1 MRIVIVG
8 MGVQGQKRK
17 KIIGK
22 DFKYSVDKFKA
33 ANFKSICEVPL
44 NKYDAVIICVPDNEK
59 LSIVYYCI
67 KNQKHVLVEKPFLFS
82 NSKMLNSLEKLARKK
97 KVICY
102 TAYNH
107 RFEPIVIKMKN
118 LIKSKKLGK
127 IYKCRIFYGN
137 GTSRLV
143 KKSKWRDK
151 GMGVLTD
158 IGSHLLDIC
167 LYWFGGKINFLK
179 ILELNRFEN
188 RAPDHSIISLEIN
201 KIKIELEM
209 TLFMWRNT
217 FSCDVIG
224 SRGSGHLNSLCKWG
238 QNTFNYRKRKFP
250 SGQPY
255 EKTIVINKGDPTWK
269 AEHLFF
275 KKLIKTNTKTDL
287 KKDLILNSC
296 FLQFSKSLR

>member
-33 ANFKSICEVPL
+33 ANFKSIYEVPL

-107 RFEPIVIKMKN
+107 RFEPTIIKMKN

-137 GTSRLV
+137 
-143 KKSKWRDK
+143 
-151 GMGVLTD
+151 
-158 IGSHLLDIC
+158 
-167 LYWFGGKINFLK
+167 
-179 ILELNRFEN
+179 
-188 RAPDHSIISLEIN
+188 
-201 KIKIELEM
+201 
-209 TLFMWRNT
+209 
-217 FSCDVIG
+217 
-224 SRGSGHLNSLCKWG
+224 
-238 QNTFNYRKRKFP
+238 
-250 SGQPY
+250 
-255 EKTIVINKGDPTWK
+255 
-269 AEHLFF
+269 
-275 KKLIKTNTKTDL
+275 
-287 KKDLILNSC
+287 
-296 FLQFSKSLR
+296 

>member
-1 MRIVIVG
+1 
-8 MGVQGQKRK
+8 
-17 KIIGK
+17 
-22 DFKYSVDKFKA
+22 
-33 ANFKSICEVPL
+33 
-44 NKYDAVIICVPDNEK
+44 
-59 LSIVYYCI
+59 
-67 KNQKHVLVEKPFLFS
+67 
-82 NSKMLNSLEKLARKK
+82 
-97 KVICY
+97 
-102 TAYNH
+102 
-107 RFEPIVIKMKN
+107 
-118 LIKSKKLGK
+118 
-127 IYKCRIFYGN
+127 
-137 GTSRLV
+137 
-143 KKSKWRDK
+143 
-151 GMGVLTD
+151 MGVLTD

-209 TLFMWRNT
+209 TLCMWRNT

-224 SRGSGHLNSLCKWG
+224 FRGSGHLNSLCKWG

>member
-8 MGVQGQKRK
+8 MGVQGHKRK

-33 ANFKSICEVPL
+33 ANFKSIYEVPL

-107 RFEPIVIKMKN
+107 RFEPIIIKMKN
-118 LIKSKKLGK
+118 LIKCNKLGK
-127 IYKCRIFYGN
+127 VYKCRIFYGN
-137 GTSRLV
+137 GTSLLV

-151 GMGVLTD
+151 ELGVLTD
-158 IGSHLLDIC
+158 IGSHLLDLC
-167 LYWFGGKINFLK
+167 LFWFGEKIKVLK
-179 ILELNRFEN
+179 VIEINKFEN
-188 RAPDHSIISLEIN
+188 KASDHVIIALEIN

-209 TLFMWRNT
+209 TLCMWKNT
-217 FSCDVIG
+217 FLCDVIASKG
-224 SRGSGHLNSLCKWG
+224 SAHLNSLCKWG
-238 QNTFNYRKRKFP
+238 KNSFCYRKRRFP
-250 SGQPY
+250 PGRPY
-255 EKTIVINKGDPTWK
+255 EKIISFKRTDPTWK
-269 AEHLFF
+269 AEYLFF
-275 KKLIKTNTKTDL
+275 KN
-287 KKDLILNSC
+287 LNIVI
-296 FLQFSKSLR
+296 